1 MGVGWGGAA
10 EVMGWGGSFPGQNW
24 EKIPLFPVTRQRPG
38 PVSLLPVGQGELFCV
53 QLPPPPPQSGSTRN
67 TPHLSSYGGGEDGLQ
82 VPNN

>member
-10 EVMGWGGSFPGQNW
+10 KVMGWGGSFPGQNW

-53 QLPPPPPQSGSTRN
+53 QLPPPRVDPQGTPPTSHPMG
-67 TPHLSSYGGGEDGLQ
+67 
-82 VPNN
+82 